1 MAQIKFT
8 KSELRAQQLK
18 LGQLS
23 RYLPTLQLKKAMLQT
38 EVNSAHQEVEAL
50 TAKYHA
56 EKEGIA
62 LFQSLLSMDSASDV
76 FESLH
81 ILEVKKTYESI
92 AGVDIPHYQEV
103 VFKEASY
110 LLFDKPLWLDDAIT
124 LLRKLL
130 CARERVFVAQE
141 KQRLLEQELR
151 EVSIRVN
158 LFEKIMIPRIQANI
172 KKIKVFLSDQ
182 QLAAV
187 CQAKVAKRKI
197 IERMAV
203 G

>member
-1 MAQIKFT
+1 MVQIKFT

-18 LGQLS
+18 LTQLS
-23 RYLPTLQLKKAMLQT
+23 RYLPTLQLKKAMLQV
-38 EVNSAHQEVEAL
+38 EVNNAHQEVAAL
-50 TAKYHA
+50 RARYHS
-56 EKEGIA
+56 EKEEVS
-62 LFQSLLSMDSASDV
+62 LFQALLSVDYAADV

-81 ILEVKKTYESI
+81 IVEVKKTYESI
-92 AGVDIPHYQEV
+92 AGVEIPHYQDV
-103 VFKEASY
+103 VFHEVPY
-110 LLFDKPLWLDDAIT
+110 MLFDKPIWFDDAIAH
-124 LLRKLL
+124 LRRVL
-130 CARERVFVAQE
+130 CAKERVNVAKE

-158 LFEKIMIPRIQANI
+158 LFEKIMIPRTLGNI

-197 IERMAV
+197 IERAAS
-203 G
+203 